1 MTIENAK
8 RLYDHFIE
16 MGMLEEA
23 TGISKGR
30 FEGEVKETKS
40 KKNSKGE

>member
-16 MGMLEEA
+16 LGRLEEA
-23 TGISKGR
+23 AEISKGR
-30 FEGEVKETKS
+30 FEEEVKETKS

>member
-16 MGMLEEA
+16 MDMLEEA

-30 FEGEVKETKS
+30 FEDKETKS
-40 KKNSKGE
+40 KKSSKGE

>member
-16 MGMLEEA
+16 MDMLEEA
-23 TGISKGR
+23 AGISKGR
-30 FEGEVKETKS
+30 FEEEVKETKS

>member
-16 MGMLEEA
+16 MDMLEEA

-30 FEGEVKETKS
+30 FEEEVKEKKS
-40 KKNSKGE
+40 KKNSKGD

>member
-16 MGMLEEA
+16 MDMLEEA
-23 TGISKGR
+23 AEISKGR